1 MAMVRGLDAAE
12 LNCGMVLEVP
22 ESSDKKWI
30 SQIKTASP
38 ENVNKGS

>member
-12 LNCGMVLEVP
+12 SSCGGVSEVP

-30 SQIKTASP
+30 SWVKTASP
-38 ENVNKGS
+38 ENVDKGS